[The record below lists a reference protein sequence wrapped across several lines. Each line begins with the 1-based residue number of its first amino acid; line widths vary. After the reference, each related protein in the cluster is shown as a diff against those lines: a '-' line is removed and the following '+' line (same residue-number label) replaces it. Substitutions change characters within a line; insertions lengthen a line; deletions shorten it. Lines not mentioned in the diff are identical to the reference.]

1 MKRSDRPDDLLD
13 YRSPTDHRMWRTRL
27 VQRID
32 KFLIIL
38 ATILLTGASLT
49 GCGPS
54 QPETGSS
61 PFGGGGPVT
70 VIAKPVMTQSYI
82 ARFTALGT
90 ARANESIE
98 VTARISSVI
107 TLINFTE
114 GQQVKAGDLLI
125 ELDNAEIRAN
135 LNMAEAS
142 LKQKRSQFRRSNK
155 LGETRVVSDAE
166 LEEQEAGV
174 LMAEAEVRAARARL
188 DNSYIKAPFAGTVGL
203 RRVSLGNLV
212 GPDTM
217 ITTLDD
223 TNTIKLEFTIPES
236 FLSSLESGMT
246 IEAKSAA
253 YPTLAIKGTVSMI
266 DSRVD
271 PTTRSLT
278 VIAMITNGENLIR
291 PGMFLTVELEGK
303 RNDVLMI
310 PEEALVPRQG
320 RQFVFVI
327 EDGKAVEKQVELGV
341 RAPGLAEIRS
351 GLTVGEILITEG
363 VQKVR
368 SGAAVEPL
376 SSS

>member
-1 MKRSDRPDDLLD
+1 MQRSERPADLLD
-13 YRSPTDHRMWRTRL
+13 YRSPANHRMWRTRL
-27 VQRID
+27 AQRSD
-32 KFLIIL
+32 KFLIFL
-38 ATILLTGASLT
+38 STILLACASLT

-54 QPETGSS
+54 QPEAGGS
-61 PFGGGGPVT
+61 PFGGGGPVA
-70 VIAKPVMTQSYI
+70 VIAKPIMTQSYI
-82 ARFTALGT
+82 DRFTALGT
-90 ARANESIE
+90 ARANESID

-142 LKQKRSQFRRSNK
+142 LKQKRSQFRRSNT
-155 LGETRVVSDAE
+155 LGETSIVSDAE

-174 LMAEAEVRAARARL
+174 LMAEAEVRAAQARL

-212 GPDTM
+212 GPDTL

-223 TNTIKLEFTIPES
+223 TNTIKLEFSIPES
-236 FLSSLESGMT
+236 FLSSIKSGLT

-253 YPTLAIKGTVSMI
+253 YPNRIIKGTVSTI

-278 VIAMITNGENLIR
+278 VIAMIPNGENLIR
-291 PGMFLTVELEGK
+291 PGMFLTVVLEAERK
-303 RNDVLMI
+303 DVLLI

-368 SGAAVEPL
+368 SGAPVEPL